1 MDNEETKTEEKS
13 FNSVREMMEH
23 NQQQIVK
30 RKEAY
35 YDKVIDSFHLTR
47 TKLDILIIILLIILV
62 LIFMSG
68 SH

>member
-35 YDKVIDSFHLTR
+35 YDKVIGSFHLTR